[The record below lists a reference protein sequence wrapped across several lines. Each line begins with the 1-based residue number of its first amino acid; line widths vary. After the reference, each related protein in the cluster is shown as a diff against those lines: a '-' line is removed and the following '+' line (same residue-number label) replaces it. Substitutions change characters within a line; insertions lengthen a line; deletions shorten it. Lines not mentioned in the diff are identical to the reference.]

1 MIHFV
6 ILCGGQGER
15 LWPKSRSCFP
25 KQFLE
30 TPENISLFQT
40 TLTRIYNIIQN
51 NEYITADIKVIGN
64 ASYQH
69 ILQQQISELNMK
81 VKVQLILEPEGRD
94 SAPAIAIASLLS
106 KPTDYTYIFS
116 CDHLL
121 DESTLEKVIGESL
134 GYITNSII
142 TFGVVPFYPETGFGY
157 IKVKDLTTLE
167 FKEKPTLEVAKQ
179 YVESK
184 EYLWNSGM
192 FAFKNV
198 NMLRCFEKLC
208 PDLLESC
215 KKSFSNTSDSVIHLN
230 DIFNTCDKIS
240 IDYAIMEKI
249 VQTQSTNTEFNLITL
264 PFNGKWSDIGN
275 YKALWENYP
284 QDKNN
289 NVLKGNVNAL
299 NTKNCYI
306 DSENHHISTFG
317 VENLV
322 IIQTDDALLV
332 SSLDECAN
340 VKQIV
345 ASLKGT
351 KNENLLKEHKLMFR
365 PWGWYKNVEGNDY
378 NGFKMKRIAV
388 YPGKRL
394 SLQSHNQRQ
403 EHWVIVTGVG
413 IVQLGEIC
421 SKVIKGDHVFIPLGV
436 LHRIKNIGE
445 DMLEFTE
452 TQIGEYLGEDDIIR
466 YQDDFGRENK

>member
-15 LWPKSRSCFP
+15 LWSKSRSCFP

-215 KKSFSNTSDSVIHLN
+215 KKSFSNSSDSVIHLN
-230 DIFNTCDKIS
+230 DTFKTCEKIS

-249 VQTQSTNTEFNLITL
+249 VQPQSKNTEFNLITL
-264 PFNGKWSDIGN
+264 PFNGKWSYIGN
-275 YKALWENYP
+275 YKA
-284 QDKNN
+284 
-289 NVLKGNVNAL
+289 
-299 NTKNCYI
+299 
-306 DSENHHISTFG
+306 
-317 VENLV
+317 
-322 IIQTDDALLV
+322 
-332 SSLDECAN
+332 
-340 VKQIV
+340 
-345 ASLKGT
+345 
-351 KNENLLKEHKLMFR
+351 
-365 PWGWYKNVEGNDY
+365 
-378 NGFKMKRIAV
+378 
-388 YPGKRL
+388 
-394 SLQSHNQRQ
+394 
-403 EHWVIVTGVG
+403 
-413 IVQLGEIC
+413 
-421 SKVIKGDHVFIPLGV
+421 
-436 LHRIKNIGE
+436 
-445 DMLEFTE
+445 
-452 TQIGEYLGEDDIIR
+452 
-466 YQDDFGRENK
+466 